1 MKVYKEG
8 GYRIAGGK
16 FGTIINVE
24 TAYPRGNSP
33 RDLEA
38 ADKYDLF
45 YNRIF
50 LDPAILGHYEEG
62 FFDLLKKHDI
72 LMEYTQEELEIIQN
86 NTLDCCLLYTSPSPR
101 DRQKSRMPSS
111 AWKKKKKKKKE
122 NTKNTNSKTN

>member
-1 MKVYKEG
+1 MKEG

-45 YNRIF
+45 I
-50 LDPAILGHYEEG
+50 IV
-62 FFDLLKKHDI
+62 FF
-72 LMEYTQEELEIIQN
+72 
-86 NTLDCCLLYTSPSPR
+86 
-101 DRQKSRMPSS
+101 
-111 AWKKKKKKKKE
+111 
-122 NTKNTNSKTN
+122 